1 MTTLTLTTTVNEAQE
16 SISRNQFSSLNEF
29 ESFIRN
35 NFMEGSGIDPA
46 LFNSIEFHQ
55 DIETGYGGDVY
66 APIHEALGWEYKRF
80 GFKSNEPLYAA
91 FLKNEDGSIWQ
102 VIVSQ
107 WDEEKERPYK
117 YLAPKNGGDRAYF
130 PPVPPEIRRRI
141 GTRYGLEVPSD
152 GSFWEWLK
160 EIDIPKLITEGG
172 KKSLSAL
179 SQGYV
184 AISLYGCRC
193 GAKVEDE
200 QGNKV
205 DPYLIPDLQP
215 FAEESSKWLF
225 AFDRDEKQKA
235 QIAVAQGKKRLTQAL
250 HLNNCLIGDIEWKT
264 AQGKGLDDVMVHS
277 GSSIFDAAYI
287 KAIQRLERQFSGHEK
302 LKDLPKK
309 TVLPTASR
317 IAREIAKDYGGKLL
331 WNNEH
336 KTWMVYE
343 IYGHQGV
350 WSMVDEHYVET
361 LFQNI
366 LQGWGIIDYA
376 TDAYIV
382 NIRKFISRI
391 LVTFQWNERKGILP
405 FEDGIVDIETGKF
418 EPHSPENRLTWC
430 LPRKY
435 NTPLISDWGTIRLWL
450 TEAWSD
456 EQDRETLLCFAAAV
470 IRQRYDLQKFLYL
483 VGTGGSGKGT
493 YSRLLQAVIGDQNVW
508 SGKIENLSDKNDCA
522 YLVGKPL
529 AIFADQDKVTNGL
542 QLFKNLT
549 GQDNILAK
557 RLYKDSFNFI
567 FTGLSLI
574 TANAP
579 ALLGAGS
586 WIKRRAIVVNCNYQP
601 TKERNLDAEFAP
613 EIAAFTRY
621 LLSIPNEHINRIL
634 RDNRP
639 TSGSVTPAF
648 WELAQRQDSIA
659 AWLEECVVFEE
670 AAFTS
675 VGKNKDE
682 LRDNDYMP
690 DLGTLFGS
698 YHHFCRNTG
707 LQGKSLT
714 NFAPE
719 LEELCQKVLGYK
731 FVHRHRNVTGVR
743 GFQGIRLRRE
753 TERQISDNLLLV
765 SDNLTD
771 NHSDNRE
778 ALSSKTSDNPDNLLE
793 KNILHKSDEVKVCAT
808 SPPASLVS
816 PDPLL
821 AIDSQKIMEKGCQ
834 GCQDDFQ
841 NNQIPILSPTDNPKE
856 GQMSDTKP
864 DNPTNGVV
872 AIEKQPGVT
881 SSMDTA
887 GDRSEPEELPLLQNS
902 YPNVSSQN
910 VEISWT
916 TTLSPGSTILFQH
929 QYLDGWRKGVIEEVI
944 IVNGIF
950 VKAVI
955 QANVKK
961 RGKLIKHS
969 FDVHRDDWIK
979 RRFR

>member
-682 LRDNDYMP
+682 WRYQDYIP
-690 DLGTLFGS
+690 DLSTLFGS
-698 YHHFCRNTG
+698 YHHFCQNTG

-714 NFAPE
+714 NFTPE
-719 LEELCQKVLGYK
+719 IEELCQKVLGYK
-731 FVHRHRNVTGVR
+731 FVHRHRNATGVR

-753 TERQISDNLLLV
+753 TEHQISDNLLLV
-765 SDNLTD
+765 ND

-778 ALSSKTSDNPDNLLE
+778 ALSSKTSDNLDNLLE
-793 KNILHKSDEVKVCAT
+793 KNISHKTDEVEVCAT

-816 PDPLL
+816 QDSLL
-821 AIDSQKIMEKGCQ
+821 TIDSQKIMEKGCQ
-834 GCQDDFQ
+834 GCQDD
-841 NNQIPILSPTDNPKE
+841 
-856 GQMSDTKP
+856 
-864 DNPTNGVV
+864 
-872 AIEKQPGVT
+872 
-881 SSMDTA
+881 
-887 GDRSEPEELPLLQNS
+887 
-902 YPNVSSQN
+902 
-910 VEISWT
+910 
-916 TTLSPGSTILFQH
+916 
-929 QYLDGWRKGVIEEVI
+929 
-944 IVNGIF
+944 
-950 VKAVI
+950 
-955 QANVKK
+955 
-961 RGKLIKHS
+961 
-969 FDVHRDDWIK
+969 
-979 RRFR
+979 

>member
-1 MTTLTLTTTVNEAQE
+1 MESTTTLNILPVAA
-16 SISRNQFSSLNEF
+16 SRHRFSSLNEF

-35 NFMEGSGIDPA
+35 TFVEGSGIDPVM
-46 LFNSIEFHQ
+46 LDTGIEFHE
-55 DIETGYGGDVY
+55 DIESTDGGDVY
-66 APIHEALGWEYKRF
+66 APIHEALGWEYRRF
-80 GFKSNEPLYAA
+80 GHKANEPFYAA
-91 FLKNEDGSIWQ
+91 FFKNEDGSIWQ
-102 VIVSQ
+102 AIVSL

-117 YLAPKNGGDRAYF
+117 YLAPKGGGDAPVLSQTLAGDHAYF

-141 GTRYGLEVPSD
+141 GIRYGLEVPLD

-160 EIDIPKLITEGG
+160 EIDIPRLITEGG

-184 AISLYGCRC
+184 AIALYGCCC
-193 GAKVEDE
+193 GVKTKDD

-205 DPYLIPDLQP
+205 APYLISDLQP
-215 FAEESSKWLF
+215 FALEDTKWLF
-225 AFDRDEKQKA
+225 ALDRDEKQKA
-235 QIAVAQGKKRLTQAL
+235 KIAVQTGKKRLTQAL
-250 HLNNCLIGDIEWKT
+250 HLNKCFVDDIEWKT
-264 AQGKGLDDVMVHS
+264 SQGKGLDDVMVQG

-287 KAIQRLERQFSGHEK
+287 KAIQRLERQFSGHEN

-309 TVLPTASR
+309 TVLPTAGR
-317 IAREIAKDYGGKLL
+317 IAREIAQDYEGKLI

-343 IYGHQGV
+343 MYGHQGI
-350 WSMVDEHYVET
+350 WGMVDEHYVET

-366 LQGWGIIDYA
+366 LQGWGIVEYA

-391 LVTFQWNERKGILP
+391 LVTFQWNERKEILP
-405 FEDGIVDIETGKF
+405 FEDGVVDIETGKF

-430 LPRKY
+430 LPRMY
-435 NTPLISDWGTIRLWL
+435 NTPLISDWGTIRSWL
-450 TEAWSD
+450 HEAWSD
-456 EQDRETLLCFAAAV
+456 EQDREMLLCFAAAV

-522 YLVGKPL
+522 YLVAKPL
-529 AIFADQDKVTNGL
+529 AIFADQDKVTSGL

-567 FTGLSLI
+567 YTGLSLI

-586 WIKRRAIVVNCNYQP
+586 WMKRRALVVNCNYQP

-648 WELAQRQDSIA
+648 WEMAQRQDSIA

-682 LRDNDYMP
+682 WPDKEYIP
-690 DLGTLFGS
+690 DLSTLFGS
-698 YHHFCRNTG
+698 YHHLCRTTG

-731 FVHRHRNVTGVR
+731 FVHRHRNATGVR

-753 TERQISDNLLLV
+753 TERQISDNLLLF

-771 NHSDNRE
+771 NHPDNLE
-778 ALSSKTSDNPDNLLE
+778 AFNSKASDNPDNLLE
-793 KNILHKSDEVKVCAT
+793 KIISHKTDEVEVCAT
-808 SPPASLVS
+808 SPPPPLVIQDPVPALNS
-816 PDPLL
+816 P
-821 AIDSQKIMEKGCQ
+821 KIMEQGCQ
-834 GCQDDFQ
+834 GCQDNCQ
-841 NNQIPILSPTDNPKE
+841 NNELPILSPTENPDV
-856 GQMSDTKP
+856 GQLSDTNP
-864 DNPTNGVV
+864 DNSINEV
-872 AIEKQPGVT
+872 AIIQNNITGERLDET
-881 SSMDTA
+881 SSA
-887 GDRSEPEELPLLQNS
+887 QNRKA
-902 YPNVSSQN
+902 
-910 VEISWT
+910 SWT
-916 TTLSPGSTILFQH
+916 VTLSAGSTVMFQH
-929 QYLDGWRKGVIEEVI
+929 QDVNGWRKGVIEEV
-944 IVNGIF
+944 VVMNGIF
-950 VKAVI
+950 VKAIV
-955 QANVKK
+955 QANLKK
-961 RGKLIKHS
+961 RGSWIQRK
-969 FDVHRDDWIK
+969 FAVCREDWL
-979 RRFR
+979 RT